1 MTRPALIP
9 YVGKDNSERP
19 VVLSAGRLRQRV
31 HYLFREGLRTD
42 QIARDLGLEEC
53 EIANALAEARD
64 AALSRIR
71 DAGR

>member
-1 MTRPALIP
+1 MTRPYLIP
-9 YVGKDNSERP
+9 YAGKDDTERP
-19 VVLSAGRLRQRV
+19 VVLSEARLRRTV
-31 HYLFREGLRTD
+31 LHRFREGLRTD

-53 EIANALAEARD
+53 EVANALAEARD